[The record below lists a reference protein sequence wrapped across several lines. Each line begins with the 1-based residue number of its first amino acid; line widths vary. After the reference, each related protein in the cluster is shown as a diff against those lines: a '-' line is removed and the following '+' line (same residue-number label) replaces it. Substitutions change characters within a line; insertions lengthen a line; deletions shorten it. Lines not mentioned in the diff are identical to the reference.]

1 MVQQRCGGATAPRL
15 AADTRRSRGCV
26 GDEHRLMVGRA
37 PHVRELFCEWA
48 RPHAEIGWRQA
59 SRAQHTARV
68 CGCACV
74 CVLASERER
83 ERERERA
90 RERRLPVEP
99 GRNQPPNSR
108 EWKLLLRLES
118 IYM

>member
-83 ERERERA
+83 ERERERDA
-90 RERRLPVEP
+90 CLW
-99 GRNQPPNSR
+99 NQDETNPPIHANGNF
-108 EWKLLLRLES
+108 LRLES
-118 IYM
+118 IM

>member
-1 MVQQRCGGATAPRL
+1 
-15 AADTRRSRGCV
+15 
-26 GDEHRLMVGRA
+26 MVGRA

-83 ERERERA
+83 ERELERERGT
-90 RERRLPVEP
+90 P
-99 GRNQPPNSR
+99 GLWNQDETNPPIHANGNF
-108 EWKLLLRLES
+108 LRLES
-118 IYM
+118 IM